1 MKYTKID
8 RELLLGIINKQ
19 GGTAAFGASINRSRS
34 FVEDIIRSG
43 YVQEKTVSAIRNIY
57 GIDITLLDKQKT
69 LETKIQEAAT
79 IPVHHAEPLTQTM
92 PKQEQHVDSKSYSEI
107 INKLDKAERNI
118 NDIAVTLRMMLD
130 IMQAQEKRT
139 RNKPY
144 AR

>member
-8 RELLLGIINKQ
+8 RELLLGIINKH
-19 GGTAAFGASINRSRS
+19 GGTAAFGASINRSKS

-57 GIDITLLDKQKT
+57 GIDITLLDKQKI
-69 LETKIQEAAT
+69 LETKIQEAAKV
-79 IPVHHAEPLTQTM
+79 PVQQASPL
-92 PKQEQHVDSKSYSEI
+92 PKQEHGDSKSYSEI
-107 INKLDKAERNI
+107 INRLDKTERNI
-118 NDIAVTLRMMLD
+118 NDIAVTLRLMLD
-130 IMQAQEKRT
+130 IMQAQEKRS

>member
-8 RELLLGIINKQ
+8 RELLLGIINKH
-19 GGTAAFGASINRSRS
+19 GGTAAFGASINRSKS

-57 GIDITLLDKQKT
+57 GIDITLLDKQKI
-69 LETKIQEAAT
+69 LETKIQEAAK
-79 IPVHHAEPLTQTM
+79 IPVQHAEPSTQIL
-92 PKQEQHVDSKSYSEI
+92 PKQEHGDSKSYSEI
-107 INKLDKAERNI
+107 INRLDKAERNI
-118 NDIAVTLRMMLD
+118 NDIAVTLRLMLD
-130 IMQAQEKRT
+130 IMQAQEKRS